1 MLASL
6 PGFFRAGLAVGLRQ
20 HVSETWSGQPP
31 ACFASC
37 SRPHKPASNLLLAP
51 PQRRAG
57 RPASRIFVL
66 GCRNSDPPV
75 LSALPR
81 AMEQRRPQMT
91 SSARA
96 KASTPGLPQGPALD
110 SPLVPWRTSFRHGI
124 IIIIFREFCAP
135 PGVEVTPALLGWGST
150 DQPGTHQPQAM
161 TARTGATDPRDR
173 PVCPV

>member
-1 MLASL
+1 
-6 PGFFRAGLAVGLRQ
+6 
-20 HVSETWSGQPP
+20 
-31 ACFASC
+31 
-37 SRPHKPASNLLLAP
+37 
-51 PQRRAG
+51 
-57 RPASRIFVL
+57 
-66 GCRNSDPPV
+66 
-75 LSALPR
+75 
-81 AMEQRRPQMT
+81 MT

-161 TARTGATDPRDR
+161 TARTGRAWVALVWTLPRSSASSR
-173 PVCPV
+173 PHT